1 MSFLRLQNIGKIYV
15 SEGNVTVGIRG
26 VNLSFERGEFV
37 AITGASGSGKSTLLN
52 VLSGMDSYEE
62 GELFIE
68 EQPTSHYLQ
77 PDWEEYREKY
87 ISFIFQNYNI
97 LESFT
102 VLQNVEL
109 ALMTIADPIE
119 RRRRA
124 IELIERVG
132 LKKHMRQKG
141 SQLSGGQKQRTVI
154 ARALAKDSPIILAD
168 EPTGNLDAQTSRE
181 IIALLREVSKDK
193 LLIMVT
199 HSYDQVSEFATRHVR
214 VYDGAVE
221 ADQMITQPEE
231 KDYTPVE
238 ESGHVSMLSNGLLL
252 GRSIFFAKPKLSI
265 FLCLLMLIGTMGI
278 FLMTMFCGDAQ
289 KLFEKNHMFR
299 PMEGRLVVIRKDGG
313 AITDEELQGLADKY
327 GAKKSIHY
335 DYLLDRKLGDLRET
349 SEDYMYYYEE
359 DKFHN
364 GIFFITVG
372 ENFGTPSI
380 GRYPESETELL
391 LRLPIFYQKIYGK
404 DSLSVT
410 TVELN
415 GLIYT
420 ISGIVYIADNSK
432 DMTAVV
438 TEEGYHT
445 LSMII
450 DGQQNIKAVSV
461 DGSELLLDLDL
472 TFLDITVDTQMD
484 PDKIYYSDPTFLKCL
499 KNGENVSMTLKYE
512 NNYSGGNQ
520 GYYDVWGDWMYEAYP
535 TRTAGGK
542 KSNTCTFGRDTFTTE
557 RPASVS
563 AMYGDNE
570 LQGKIICRI
579 GIHVAEKLCGGAVT
593 SDYKQ
598 ASLFFNSDGK
608 AKRLVDDLGED
619 GYIAVS
625 SDMTYKSDMGDII
638 ERLFVGF
645 LYAVMWVLSI
655 FFIAMF
661 VNMCTNRTVA
671 AFRDDIAIMRS
682 MGIPAKVIRIGIYV
696 RMLISLV
703 PSLILLPVSAYIIY
717 HNEEWNGRYWYLQP
731 WQYVVLIGGMLY
743 LTIRIT
749 RKQIKNLFG
758 TSVKKTLRGGEE

>member
-1 MSFLRLQNIGKIYV
+1 MAFLRLQNIGKIYV

-109 ALMTIADPIE
+109 ALMTISDPIE

-181 IIALLREVSKDK
+181 IIALLREVSRDK

-199 HSYDQVSEFATRHVR
+199 HSYDQVAEFATRHVR
-214 VYDGAVE
+214 IYDGAIE
-221 ADQMITQPEE
+221 ADQMIAQPEE
-231 KDYTPVE
+231 KDYPEIETN
-238 ESGHVSMLSNGLLL
+238 SRVSMLSNGLLL

-265 FLCLLMLIGTMGI
+265 FLCLLLLIGTMGI

-289 KLFEKNHMFR
+289 QIFEKNYMFR
-299 PMEGRLVVIRKDGG
+299 PMEGRLVVIRKDGR
-313 AITDEELQGLADKY
+313 AMTDEELQGLADKY
-327 GAKKSIHY
+327 GAKRSVHY
-335 DYLLDRKLGDLRET
+335 DYLLDRKQGYLTEID
-349 SEDYMYYYEE
+349 EDYWYYIE
-359 DKFHN
+359 DKFN
-364 GIFFITVG
+364 GGQFFVTVG
-372 ENFGTPSI
+372 ENFGSPSV
-380 GRYPESETELL
+380 GRYPESDTELL
-391 LRLPIFYQKIYGK
+391 LRLPIFYKEWYGE
-404 DSLSVT
+404 DSLART
-410 TVELN
+410 TVSLN
-415 GLIYT
+415 GIPYT
-420 ISGIVYIADNSK
+420 ISGIVYIADNSQK
-432 DMTAVV
+432 MLAVV
-438 TEEGYHT
+438 TESGYRT

-450 DGQQNIKAVSV
+450 DGQQKIKAISV
-461 DGSELLLDLDL
+461 EGATLMPDSELSYLYAVIDP
-472 TFLDITVDTQMD
+472 FMD
-484 PDKIYYSDPTFLKCL
+484 PDKIYFSDPVFQQSFLA
-499 KNGENVSMTLKYE
+499 GDDVRMTLQ
-512 NNYSGGNQ
+512 YSADPSDSGREYYNDFGGWVDT
-520 GYYDVWGDWMYEAYP
+520 GMYKP
-535 TRTAGGK
+535 SSSGK
-542 KSNTCTFGRDTFTTE
+542 GQKSNEVTFGKDSFTTE
-557 RPASVS
+557 RPASVFP
-563 AMYGDNE
+563 DDH
-570 LQGKIICRI
+570 LQMQMVCRI
-579 GIHVAEKLCGGAVT
+579 GLHVAEQVCAGVVT
-593 SDYKQ
+593 KDYRQ
-598 ASLFFNSDGK
+598 ASLFFSSTGK
-608 AKRLVDDLGED
+608 AKRLVDDLGEE
-619 GYIAVS
+619 GYIAVPS
-625 SDMTYKSDMGDII
+625 NMTYKSDMSDII

-645 LYAVMWVLSI
+645 LYAVIWVLSI
-655 FFIAMF
+655 CFIAMF
-661 VNMCTNRTVA
+661 INMCTNRTVA

-703 PSLILLPVSAYIIY
+703 PSLIVLPVAAYIIY
-717 HNEEWNGRYWYLQP
+717 HSEKWNGRYWYLQP
-731 WQYVVLIGGMLY
+731 WQYVVLVGGMLY
-743 LTIRIT
+743 LTVRIT